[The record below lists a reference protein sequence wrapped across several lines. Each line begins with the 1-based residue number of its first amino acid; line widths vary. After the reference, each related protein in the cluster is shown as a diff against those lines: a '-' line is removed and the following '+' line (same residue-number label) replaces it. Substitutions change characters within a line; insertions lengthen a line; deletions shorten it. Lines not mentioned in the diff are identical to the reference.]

1 MLTCTLFSQARLHRL
16 STDLVLE
23 PAHIYLLLVHR
34 LIRTHR
40 TQTWS
45 WSLLTYIFSLF
56 TDSSGHTEHK
66 PGLCAYSHV
75 SSPCPQTQLDMLS
88 TDLVSELRA
97 EVTRWWEMLQKQQQ
111 QQRQQMPDP
120 PHSQHG
126 HGLLSPILGA
136 MLGDGPIRMIT
147 LGQELTVDLDEKTLG
162 EMPIKDMQVRWS

>member
-1 MLTCTLFSQARLHRL
+1 
-16 STDLVLE
+16 
-23 PAHIYLLLVHR
+23 
-34 LIRTHR
+34 
-40 TQTWS
+40 
-45 WSLLTYIFSLF
+45 
-56 TDSSGHTEHK
+56 
-66 PGLCAYSHV
+66 
-75 SSPCPQTQLDMLS
+75 MLS

-162 EMPIKDMQVRWS
+162 EMPIKDMQVLSLIHI